1 MSTQTELTPT
11 RTRTVGSEGGAL
23 LLILT
28 IVALAIVGLFA
39 MGV

>member
-1 MSTQTELTPT
+1 MSTPTGT

-23 LLILT
+23 LLILS
-28 IVALAIVGLFA
+28 IVALTIVGLFA